1 MKLHEI
7 KHERWLAWHP
17 VDVVVCDTRPFLLPV
32 IPVLWSFTSWPRIH
46 VRLHTESPVDVGQP
60 VNKVPFT
67 LLFSFFLTEA
77 LWEEHFSPFIAGELR
92 LQKVKQLSLELTN
105 SLL

>member
-1 MKLHEI
+1 M
-7 KHERWLAWHP
+7 WLSVTRDPFSCLSYLCYGP
-17 VDVVVCDTRPFLLPV
+17 V
-32 IPVLWSFTSWPRIH
+32 TSWARIH
-46 VRLHTESPVDVGQP
+46 VRLHTQSQVDVGQL

-92 LQKVKQLSLELTN
+92 LQKVKQLSLELTT
-105 SLL
+105 SQL